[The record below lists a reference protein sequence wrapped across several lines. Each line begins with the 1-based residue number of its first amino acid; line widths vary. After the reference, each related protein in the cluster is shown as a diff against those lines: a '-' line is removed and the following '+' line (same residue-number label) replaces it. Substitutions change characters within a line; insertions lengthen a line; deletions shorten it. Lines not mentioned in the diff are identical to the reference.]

1 MQMKVIPGA
10 SFLACNRPR
19 YDRKVVQWF
28 EENPFPFLDSA
39 VHWLLV
45 SVGKV
50 PGMQSGSA

>member
-1 MQMKVIPGA
+1 MKVIPGA
-10 SFLACNRPR
+10 SILACNRPR
-19 YDRKVVQWF
+19 YDREVVQWF